1 MRDPGAGMSGS
12 GVVLG
17 FDFGTRRIGV
27 AVGESVTGSARPL
40 ASIAV
45 RHDRPDWDG
54 IRRLIDTWRPEGLV
68 VGLPLQMDG
77 GEQDTTVAA
86 LRFGRQLA
94 GRYGLPVHTMDE
106 RLTTRAA
113 ATLLEDKGRRVTGD
127 DLDPVAASLILESW
141 LRQQAGG

>member
-1 MRDPGAGMSGS
+1 MSHGPG
-12 GVVLG
+12 VLLG

-27 AVGESVTGSARPL
+27 AVGESVTGTARPL
-40 ASIAV
+40 ASV
-45 RHDRPDWDG
+45 RVKHDRPDWDG
-54 IRRLIDTWRPEGLV
+54 IRRLIETWRPEGLV

-77 GEQDTTVAA
+77 SEQDTTVAA

-113 ATLLEDKGRRVTGD
+113 ASLLVSKGRKLVGD
-127 DLDPVAASLILESW
+127 DLDPVAATLILESW
-141 LRQQAGG
+141 FRQQPLQ